1 MTSLTFE
8 LIRSRRKTVSIIV
21 HHTGQVVVRAPLRLS
36 EKVIR
41 EFVEGKRAW
50 ITAKQAELARQ
61 QPSARQFAPGEMF
74 LYLGQSYPLTVTSA
88 QRPALR
94 LTEAFELSRAALP
107 RARQTF
113 ERWYRA
119 QAAKVI
125 SQRAAL
131 FAAQFG
137 LRYQSIRISAAR
149 TRWGSCSSKG
159 ALSFTW
165 RLVMAPL
172 EIIDYVVVHELA
184 HLVHHNHS
192 PAFWAQ
198 VETMLLDYRAR
209 RAWLKKYGHTL
220 TLD

>member
-1 MTSLTFE
+1 MTALTFD
-8 LIRSRRKTVSIIV
+8 LIRSRRRTVSIII
-21 HHTGQVVVRAPLRLS
+21 HRTGRVVVRALS
-36 EKVIR
+36 EQAIR
-41 EFVEGKRAW
+41 AFVESKRDW
-50 ITAKQAELARQ
+50 IAAKQAELARQ
-61 QPSARQFAPGEMF
+61 QPALRQFAPGETF
-74 LYLGQSYPLTVTSA
+74 LYLGQAYPLTLTSI

-94 LTEAFELSRAALP
+94 LTCAFELSQAALP

-119 QAAKVI
+119 QTAEVI
-125 SQRAAL
+125 SQRVAQ

-192 PAFWAQ
+192 PAFWGQ
-198 VETMLLDYRAR
+198 VETMLPDYRAR